1 MRPTKLTTD
10 SDDRKDQRD
19 RTEALIKVN
28 EGQEKLPLSAPRHI
42 SGEARYLWSQ
52 LVPMLNETGY
62 VTIQDK
68 SIVEALVINYQI
80 MRESYDSIKKHGS
93 TYESTTGA
101 GAIVLKKNPAVEN
114 LNNATAKIKSLASD
128 LGLSPASRA
137 MLISLSPEDDNGET
151 DLASYFGGGGE

>member
-1 MRPTKLTTD
+1 MRPTKLTVDET
-10 SDDRKDQRD
+10 DRKDQRA
-19 RTEALIKVN
+19 RTQALIEAN
-28 EGQEKLPLSAPRHI
+28 EGQEKLPTSAPRHI

-80 MRESYDSIKKHGS
+80 MRESYDLIKKYGS

-114 LNNATAKIKSLASD
+114 LNNATAKIKSLAGD

-137 MLISLSPEDDNGET
+137 MLISLSPENDNGET
-151 DLASYFGGGGE
+151 DLASYFGGGE